1 MQLTTYLLFDGDC
14 RSAMEFYHSI
24 LGGELTLTTVGESP
38 MKDAFPVPLHSKVVN
53 ARLKSGLADISAS
66 DWLRPT
72 GKLVKGNNISIYIS
86 GGTPGDTTMLFQKL
100 SERAEVTDA
109 LTEQPF
115 GLYGALKD
123 RFGVGWRFHSE
134 KQ

>member
-14 RSAMEFYHSI
+14 KSAMEFYHSV

-38 MKDAFPVPLHSKVVN
+38 MKGAFPASLHSRVVN
-53 ARLKSGLADISAS
+53 ARLKSRFADISAS

-72 GKLVKGNNISIYIS
+72 GTLVKGNNVSMYIS

-115 GLYGALKD
+115 GLYGALNDK
-123 RFGVGWRFHSE
+123 FGVGWRFHSE